1 MIHFASLGSI
11 ERFMSVYI
19 EHCGGAFPMWL
30 APEQARIVPV
40 SEKFND
46 YANELKEHLAKSGLR
61 VSVDNASE
69 SLGKRIRN
77 SELMKVPYTLV
88 VGEKEQSAREVAV
101 RKYGQGD
108 LGSKPMDKLALE
120 LAEEANLKTSN

>member
-1 MIHFASLGSI
+1 
-11 ERFMSVYI
+11 MSVYI
-19 EHCGGAFPMWL
+19 EHCGGAFPAWL

-46 YANELKEHLAKSGLR
+46 YANQVMEHMSKSGLR
-61 VSVDNASE
+61 VSVDTASE

-77 SELMKVPYTLV
+77 SELMKIPYTLI
-88 VGEKEQSAREVAV
+88 VGEKERDAREVAV

-108 LGSKPMDKLALE
+108 LGSKNLEKFSLE
-120 LAEEANLKTSN
+120 LSEEASFKTPN